1 MLNLTQ
7 IRCVPI
13 AAILALVFEMLGF
26 PADAA
31 PEMSPAAGSDAVLA
45 RLNGEPELRL
55 QYRVERESAPDETV
69 TIGLAKDYHY
79 KNSALGLSVYDFRSH
94 RIFRVSTESKFTN
107 DSLYAEVWYR
117 RAELE
122 NRATIKA
129 ALEKAGIDASKGFAA
144 QDPFWAETELGLT
157 TPKFDRPD
165 LKRTETADRIAWRIN
180 NDEVV
185 AIRYRLE
192 AVPSEVRT
200 ALRRFWPS
208 IANIHPQIADELAL
222 SGRLP
227 EELWIKQMVHAGKS
241 FDTAHWVLIHAEWIK
256 TTKYPLPLGL
266 AGVATQP
273 SGAYP
278 LIFQTLA
285 TAVAD
290 QRRPPS
296 DEVYRTRIE
305 SAIAHDAGLEAL
317 VWTLEMQLAAGANA
331 TCAAPSA
338 SDFCALAARAGPLAK
353 LDPRTAIAFAKQS
366 PDVADR
372 SQFEGLSNA
381 YVLRLLWATRP
392 PGKGVKR
399 EDSETDLLHALQASP
414 VANFCKDTGDF
425 YARSW
430 QPFAAW
436 QVWDLGRLMAGHKS
450 GDLLDQVDILEAEVM
465 RREPTLF

>member
-1 MLNLTQ
+1 MLNLTR
-7 IRCVPI
+7 IRCI
-13 AAILALVFEMLGF
+13 RKAAILALVLEILGL
-26 PADAA
+26 PAAAA
-31 PEMSPAAGSDAVLA
+31 PQMSPAAGSDALLA
-45 RLNGEPELRL
+45 RLDGEPELRL
-55 QYRVERESAPDETV
+55 QYRMERDSAPTDTI

-79 KNSALGLSVYDFRSH
+79 KNSALGLWVYDYRLR
-94 RIFRVSTESKFTN
+94 RIFRVSSESSFTN

-122 NRATIKA
+122 NRAIINA
-129 ALEKAGIDASKGFAA
+129 ALGKAGVDVSKGLAA

-165 LKRTETADRIAWRIN
+165 LQRTETADRIAWRLK

-185 AIRYRLE
+185 AIRYRRE
-192 AVPSEVRT
+192 AVPGEVRS

-227 EELWIKQMVHAGKS
+227 EELWIKQMVHGGKS
-241 FDTAHWVLIHAEWIK
+241 FETAHWVLIHAEWIK
-256 TTKYPLPLGL
+256 TTKYPLPPGL

-273 SGAYP
+273 NGVYP
-278 LIFQTLA
+278 QVFQTLA
-285 TAVAD
+285 AAVAD
-290 QRRPPS
+290 QRKPPS
-296 DEVYRTRIE
+296 DEVYHTRIE
-305 SAIAHDAGLEAL
+305 SAIAHGAGLEAL

-331 TCAAPSA
+331 TCAAPST
-338 SDFCALAARAGPLAK
+338 SEFCALAARAGPLAK
-353 LDPRTAIAFAKQS
+353 MDPRTAIAFAKQS
-366 PDVADR
+366 PDVAVR
-372 SQFEGLSNA
+372 SQFDGLPNA

-392 PGKGVKR
+392 PGKGVKPQ
-399 EDSETDLLHALQASP
+399 DSEADLLHALEASP

-436 QVWDLGRLMAGHKS
+436 QVWDLGRLMAGHRS
-450 GDLLDQVDILEAEVM
+450 GDLLDWVDTLEAEVM